1 MPTSMPKSWWDTVL
15 DGRIFIMDVVR
26 SGFGNIQAFRLQCY
40 KEADKRRC
48 VITTRKLSPKEVIF
62 QAWGDPDSETMERFT
77 PNLIQ
82 NKQHA
87 IYVPEV
93 ERDRIPSP
101 PRQPGCSCGYGP
113 RRHLPSC
120 TMTARPAPLGPAPEE
135 PVRALTQEEEDELLL
150 GPCTCGQAPTC
161 LPSCARAGGESDP
174 ELAVMESL
182 EPASGS

>member
-26 SGFGNIQAFRLQCY
+26 SGFDSIQAFRLQCY

-48 VITTRKLSPKEVIF
+48 VITTKKLSPKEVLF
-62 QAWGDPDSETMERFT
+62 QAWGNPDSETMERST

-87 IYVPEV
+87 IYVPEI
-93 ERDRIPSP
+93 ERRVPSP

-113 RRHLPSC
+113 RRHLPFC
-120 TMTARPAPLGPAPEE
+120 TMNARPAPLGPAPQE
-135 PVRALTQEEEDELLL
+135 PVRALTPEEEDELLL
-150 GPCTCGQAPTC
+150 GPCTCGQAPRC
-161 LPSCARAGGESDP
+161 LPSCARAGGELESES
-174 ELAVMESL
+174 ELAVME
-182 EPASGS
+182 PAADS